1 MWRGRSSDDA
11 VSVCRLVATIRCLVL
26 PITGCPRFHIPLIS
40 RVEDW
45 RANSSVIR
53 MHYVSSPLRIERS
66 GRISRTALPCV
77 FHAKVY
83 VAYHAG
89 AAFDAGLRTR

>member
-1 MWRGRSSDDA
+1 MAVGLVCLLPSLSSGDA
-11 VSVCRLVATIRCLVL
+11 RVTSPKL
-26 PITGCPRFHIPLIS
+26 RFHIPRIG

-53 MHYVSSPLRIERS
+53 VHYVSSPLLIERS

-83 VAYHAG
+83 GAYHAG